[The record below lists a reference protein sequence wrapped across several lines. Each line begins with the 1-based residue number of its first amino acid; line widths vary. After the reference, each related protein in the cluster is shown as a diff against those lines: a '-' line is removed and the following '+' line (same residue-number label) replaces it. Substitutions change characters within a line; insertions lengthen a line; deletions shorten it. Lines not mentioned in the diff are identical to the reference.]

1 MIVDNDTNLKV
12 CSPDKGG
19 IIKPLIWEHLGGDH
33 YRAMCPL
40 FGNLRIERYSKEFMV
55 IWSVP
60 GHCDSFIEEEFK
72 TLSEAVEATQVEYE
86 RRLSKVLNRPA

>member
-1 MIVDNDTNLKV
+1 MIVDNDKNVKV
-12 CSPDKGG
+12 SSPNKRG

-60 GHCDSFIEEEFK
+60 GHCDSFIEGSFDK
-72 TLSEAVEATQVEYE
+72 LEAAMEATQIEYE
-86 RRLSKVLNRPA
+86 RRLSKVLNVPA